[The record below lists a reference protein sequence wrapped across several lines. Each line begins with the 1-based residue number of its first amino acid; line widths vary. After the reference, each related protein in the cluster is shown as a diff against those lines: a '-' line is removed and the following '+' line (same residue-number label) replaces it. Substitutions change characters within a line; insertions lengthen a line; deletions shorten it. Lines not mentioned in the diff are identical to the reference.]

1 MRDWTELLPPPPPPT
16 RRLWCNRTLNLRSIR
31 VFGYDMDYTLVHYRV
46 DAWERRAY
54 EHLRRLLADQ
64 GLPVEGLSFDPEAS
78 MRGLAID
85 QETGNLVKANRFG
98 YVKQAA
104 HGTRML
110 SFDETRKAY
119 GRLVVDL
126 SEPRWEFLNTFFSQ
140 SEGCMYAQLVD
151 RLDRGELSAALG
163 YQDLYRLVRRTLDLA
178 HMEGRLKAE
187 IIENPEAFVEA
198 DPDLPQALADQ
209 RAAGRK
215 VVLITNSEWTY
226 TEAMMRHAFDPFLPE
241 GRTWRDLFD
250 LVLVSAR
257 KPAFFT
263 QSMPVFEVVT
273 PDGLLRPVTSLREGG
288 VFVGGDAR
296 SVEKTFGVD
305 GEEVL
310 YVGDHLFTDVHVSK
324 EVLRWRTTLVVREL
338 EEEIA
343 ALDSFR
349 AQEAELGVLMAQKE
363 ALEHA
368 HAQARMGIQRYKAG
382 MAVELSPRRL
392 HQAVSEL
399 REAVE
404 ALDQRI
410 GPLAQASASLGHP
423 RWGLL
428 MRTGND
434 KSLWARQVER
444 YADLYTSRVSNFLFH
459 TPYGYLRSF
468 RGSLPH
474 DASPPGTG
482 SGFSVS
488 GVLQGTSQEGL
499 TADRQDF

>member
-1 MRDWTELLPPPPPPT
+1 MQEWTSLFLPPPPPA
-16 RRLWCNRTLNLRSIR
+16 RRVWCNRTLNLRSIR
-31 VFGYDMDYTLVHYRV
+31 VFGYDMDYTLIHYRV

-64 GLPVEGLSFDPEAS
+64 GLPIEGLSFDPHAS

-110 SFDETRKAY
+110 SFEELRKAY

-126 SEPRWEFLNTFFSQ
+126 GEPRWEFLNTFFSQ

-151 RLDRGELSAALG
+151 RMDRGEIPGSLG
-163 YQDLYRLVRRTLDLA
+163 YQGLYRLVRRTLDLA

-187 IIENPEAFVEA
+187 VIADPGAFVEA
-198 DPDLPQALADQ
+198 DPDLPRVLADQ

-215 VVLITNSEWTY
+215 TVLITNSEWSY
-226 TEAMMRHAFDPFLPE
+226 TDAMMHHAFDPFLPE

-263 QSMPVFEVVT
+263 QSMPAFEVVS
-273 PDGLLRPVTSLREGG
+273 PDGLLRPVQGLREGG

-296 SVEKTFGVD
+296 GVERTFGVE

-324 EVLRWRTTLVVREL
+324 EVLRWRTALVVREL
-338 EEEIA
+338 EDEIA
-343 ALDSFR
+343 AVEAFR
-349 AQEAELGVLMAQKE
+349 PSEMELETLMARKE
-363 ALEHA
+363 RLEHA
-368 HAQARMGIQRYKAG
+368 HAQARMQIQRLKTEG
-382 MAVELSPRRL
+382 PPTDLPPSRL
-392 HQAVSEL
+392 HQALTEL
-399 REAVE
+399 RS
-404 ALDQRI
+404 ALDELDRRI
-410 GPLAQASASLGHP
+410 APLAQASASQGHP

-444 YADLYTSRVSNFLFH
+444 YADLYTSRVSNFLSH

-474 DASPPGTG
+474 DPSGPGAAMPG
-482 SGFSVS
+482 
-488 GVLQGTSQEGL
+488 GTEDGGP
-499 TADRQDF
+499 A

>member
-1 MRDWTELLPPPPPPT
+1 MRDWTTLFPPPPDPA

-31 VFGYDMDYTLVHYRV
+31 VFGYDMDYTLIHYRV

-54 EHLRRLLADQ
+54 EHLRRLLGDQ
-64 GLPVEGLSFDPEAS
+64 GLPVEGLGFDPEAS

-110 SFDETRKAY
+110 SFEEVRAAY

-126 SEPRWEFLNTFFSQ
+126 AEPRWEFLNTFFSQ
-140 SEGCMYAQLVD
+140 SEGCMYCQLVD
-151 RLDRGELSAALG
+151 RLDRGELPGSLG
-163 YQDLYRLVRRTLDLA
+163 YQGLYRLVRRTLDHA

-187 IIENPEAFVEA
+187 VIGDPGAFVEE
-198 DPDLPQALADQ
+198 DPDLPRALADQ

-215 VVLITNSEWTY
+215 VVLITNSEWFY
-226 TEAMMRHAFDPFLPE
+226 TDAMMRHAFDRFLPE

-263 QSMPVFEVVT
+263 AAMPAFEVVS
-273 PDGLLRPVTSLREGG
+273 PDGLLRPAQALREGG

-296 SVEKTFGVD
+296 SVERTFGVD

-324 EVLRWRTTLVVREL
+324 EVLRWRTALVVREL
-338 EEEIA
+338 EEEIS
-343 ALDSFR
+343 ALGAFR
-349 AQEAELGVLMAQKE
+349 GTEEELETLMAEKE
-363 ALEHA
+363 RLEHA
-368 HAQARMGIQRYKAG
+368 HAQARIGIQRWKAEG
-382 MAVELSPRRL
+382 IPPEVPPARL
-392 HQAVSEL
+392 HQAMTEL
-399 REAVE
+399 RA
-404 ALDQRI
+404 ALDALDERI
-410 GPLAQASASLGHP
+410 APLARASAALGHP

-428 MRTGND
+428 MRSGND

-474 DASPPGTG
+474 DSASAGPAVDVRPDPGAPESSPG
-482 SGFSVS
+482 
-488 GVLQGTSQEGL
+488 
-499 TADRQDF
+499 A